1 MFLCVCS
8 VTHQVA
14 TEDKVVFEEPT
25 ISTLDAFSI
34 KRAREE
40 FETKTEP
47 TKTKRTRFS
56 SDVIVMELCVTVP
69 GEPDA
74 LGAIGLTGNTYPA
87 LDITNFTKCTSS
99 SATAHPSLE
108 EGHGCPDLP
117 LYNRGLVPDARFQR
131 RRQQPHRPQE
141 TLRPQRVRQA
151 QLWPHGGIGR
161 VYV

>member
-87 LDITNFTKCTSS
+87 HDITNFTKCNFKFCN
-99 SATAHPSLE
+99 SASIFGRREWLSRPS
-108 EGHGCPDLP
+108 
-117 LYNRGLVPDARFQR
+117 
-131 RRQQPHRPQE
+131 
-141 TLRPQRVRQA
+141 TL
-151 QLWPHGGIGR
+151 
-161 VYV
+161 